1 MSGPSVLVA
10 GIGNIFL
17 ADDGFGCE
25 VIRQLAGREIPDTVK
40 IEDFGIRGMHLAY
53 ELLDGYDTAI
63 LIDATPRGEPPGTI
77 VVLDVNPADTGA
89 AAPAGSDVESPV
101 TDGSAHPDPVQESP
115 TQEDPTQVGPV
126 GGGPA
131 GGGMVDAH
139 GMTPDQVF
147 ALMRM
152 LGGSPGRIL
161 VVGCEPAEI
170 TDRIGLSEPV
180 AAAVPAAADTVWDL
194 LGQYVPLVAPSGVAS
209 TTQKGAN

>member
-1 MSGPSVLVA
+1 VSRQSVLVA

-25 VIRQLAGREIPDTVK
+25 VIRQLAGREVPDTVK

-53 ELLDGYDTAI
+53 ELLAGYDTAI
-63 LIDATPRGEPPGTI
+63 LVDATPRGEPPGTI
-77 VVLDVNPADTGA
+77 VVLDVDPAD
-89 AAPAGSDVESPV
+89 AGS
-101 TDGSAHPDPVQESP
+101 T
-115 TQEDPTQVGPV
+115 
-126 GGGPA
+126 GPA
-131 GGGMVDAH
+131 GVDAAGADAAGVDAAGADPAGPGAGTSPAGPGGAPAAPGSMVDAH
-139 GMTPDQVF
+139 GMTPDQIF

-152 LGGSPGRIL
+152 LGGSPGRVL

-194 LGQYVPLVAPSGVAS
+194 LCQHASLVAPSGAPAQPRKV
-209 TTQKGAN
+209 

>member
-1 MSGPSVLVA
+1 VSGQSVLVA

-25 VIRQLAGREIPDTVK
+25 VIRQLVGREVPDTVK

-63 LIDATPRGEPPGTI
+63 LVDATPRGEPPGTV
-77 VVLDVNPADTGA
+77 VVLDVDPAD
-89 AAPAGSDVESPV
+89 AGS
-101 TDGSAHPDPVQESP
+101 T
-115 TQEDPTQVGPV
+115 
-126 GGGPA
+126 GPA
-131 GGGMVDAH
+131 GPAGVDAAGVDPAGQAGAGASPAGLGGAPAAPGGMVDAH
-139 GMTPDQVF
+139 GMTPDQIF

-152 LGGSPGRIL
+152 LGGSPGRVL

-180 AAAVPAAADTVWDL
+180 AAAVPAAADTVWEL
-194 LGQYVPLVAPSGVAS
+194 LCQHASLVVPSGATS